1 MFADDTQIASAS
13 NEIKILAGKL
23 NNDLVNISD
32 WMVAN
37 KLSLNASKTECMLTG
52 SHKKLQQ
59 NRNDF
64 LIEIDK
70 APIECVNVSKSLG
83 DMIDETLTWHCHV
96 DLITKKVNSG
106 LYVLKRL
113 RDLVDVETLLAVYK
127 T

>member
-1 MFADDTQIASAS
+1 M
-13 NEIKILAGKL
+13 
-23 NNDLVNISD
+23 NISD

-37 KLSLNASKTECMLTG
+37 KLSLNASKTECMLIG

-83 DMIDETLTWHCHV
+83 VMIDETLRF
-96 DLITKKVNSG
+96 DNKKG
-106 LYVLKRL
+106 
-113 RDLVDVETLLAVYK
+113 
-127 T
+127 

>member
-1 MFADDTQIASAS
+1 M
-13 NEIKILAGKL
+13 L
-23 NNDLVNISD
+23 NNDLVHVNISA

-37 KLSLNASKTECMLTG
+37 KLSHNASKTECMLIG

-64 LIEIDK
+64 LIETDN

-83 DMIDETLTWHCHV
+83 VMIDENLTWHCHV

-106 LYVLKRL
+106 LCVLKRL
-113 RDLVDVETLLAVYK
+113 RTLLDVETLLVDLHLR

>member
-13 NEIKILAGKL
+13 NDIKILAGML

-37 KLSLNASKTECMLTG
+37 KLSLNASKTECMLIG

-64 LIEIDK
+64 QIEIDN

-83 DMIDETLTWHCHV
+83 VMIDETLTWHCHV

-113 RDLVDVETLLAVYK
+113 RDLVDVETLY
-127 T
+127 